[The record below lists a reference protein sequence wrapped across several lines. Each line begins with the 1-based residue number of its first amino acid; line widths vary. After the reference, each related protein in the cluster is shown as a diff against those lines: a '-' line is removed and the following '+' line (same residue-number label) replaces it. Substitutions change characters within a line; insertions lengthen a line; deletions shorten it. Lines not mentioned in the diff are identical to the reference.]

1 MKILAIENSSFVLSV
16 AIKKDNLVIEENVFS
31 KESCQFIISVLNSL
45 LERVKVNIQDLDCF
59 LVGLGPGSFTGLR
72 IALSVVKGL
81 SLVLRKPVVGVGSF
95 LALAEEYSFLNKDV
109 CIITD
114 AKKNLIYGGVYRKER
129 SGLVKEIVAPK
140 LIKLEDFLKK
150 YAKRNCLFL
159 GESLRFKE
167 EIKAI
172 YPQALISSPLHYPKA
187 SFLISAGLDKFL
199 KRKFLNI
206 DSAEPLYLH
215 PLTCQVRR

>member
-95 LALAEEYSFLNKDV
+95 L
-109 CIITD
+109 
-114 AKKNLIYGGVYRKER
+114 
-129 SGLVKEIVAPK
+129 
-140 LIKLEDFLKK
+140 
-150 YAKRNCLFL
+150 
-159 GESLRFKE
+159 
-167 EIKAI
+167 
-172 YPQALISSPLHYPKA
+172 
-187 SFLISAGLDKFL
+187 
-199 KRKFLNI
+199 
-206 DSAEPLYLH
+206 
-215 PLTCQVRR
+215 